1 MELIN
6 EITLFYINYLSPAID
21 VLLLA
26 FLLFKGYGILVKT
39 QALQLVKGGIWVLAI
54 YAIAFIFNLS
64 TILWLLNTL
73 ATGLVIGAAIIFQ
86 PELRKIFL
94 TIGQNN
100 WIRNSSGVNDKT
112 IELILDAAMK
122 LSANRRGMLLVFTR
136 QDSLKDIIENP
147 LHTRLNAEI
156 TSQLL
161 TTIFNYDTDLHDGA
175 AIIGNGKIL
184 AAACYLPLTKQQ
196 DVNKTFG
203 TRHRAALGIA
213 EETDAV
219 VLIVSEESGSLS
231 LAYDSKLHYNLST
244 GDITRE
250 LSYLLHSGAK
260 SQINTKER
268 KQKLRKESEA

>member
-6 EITLFYINYLSPAID
+6 EITLFYTNYLSPAID

-26 FLLFKGYGILVKT
+26 FLLFKGYEILVKT
-39 QALQLVKGGIWVLAI
+39 QALQLAKGGIWVMAI

-64 TILWLLNTL
+64 TLLWLLNTI

-100 WIRNSSGVNDKT
+100 WIRNSSGVNDKA
-112 IELILDAAMK
+112 IEWILDAATK
-122 LSANRRGMLLVFTR
+122 LSANRRGMLVVFTR

-161 TTIFNYDTDLHDGA
+161 TTIFNHDTDLHDGA
-175 AIIGNGKIL
+175 VIIGNGKIL

-244 GDITRE
+244 GDIARE
-250 LSYLLHSGAK
+250 LNYLLHSSVK
-260 SQINTKER
+260 SQNNAKER
-268 KQKLRKESEA
+268 KHKTREDAQA